1 MLFLMA
7 RTMPRARFVGAW
19 VRAASTHPTVAAA
32 LIALLLI
39 LSWLVAYAIGG
50 ANVAAPH
57 WFYVPVAVAA
67 SRFGHRGAAL
77 ASLGAAVLSGPLLPA
92 DVAAGL
98 AQTPIDWGTRAA
110 FFIAMGQFLAWLID
124 SHTRAQRDLQATRQT
139 VSLLEGLLDRE
150 NGDRA
155 AARSVVHSIEEVLSA
170 GGPAIVF
177 QPIVDIRDGRVHGVE
192 ALSRFDLEP
201 RKGPDYWFE
210 AAWKTGLGLEL
221 ELAALRAA
229 LREAAFLSDDLFVAV
244 NLAPEALASPE
255 FLELLPSIA
264 ADRLTIEVTEH
275 ARVDDYESL
284 SDPVRELRKRGGRL
298 AIDDVGS
305 GFASLRHIL
314 RLDPDVI
321 KMDVELTRGIDVDR
335 RRRALAS
342 GLVSFAAELGCWV
355 VSEGIEAH
363 SELQALQALGV
374 RYGQG
379 YFLCVPTP
387 LSDLDL
393 GWPSRALQ
401 SAQIRTG

>member
-1 MLFLMA
+1 MFFLMA
-7 RTMPRARFVGAW
+7 RTMPRGRIVGAW
-19 VRAASTHPTVAAA
+19 IRDVSTHPGIAAA
-32 LIALLLI
+32 LIALLLV
-39 LSWLVAYAIGG
+39 LSWAVAYAIGG

-77 ASLGAAVLSGPLLPA
+77 ASLGAAILSGPLLPA
-92 DVAAGL
+92 DVAAGV

-110 FFIAMGQFLAWLID
+110 FFVAMGQFLAWLID
-124 SHTRAQRDLQATRQT
+124 SHTRAQRDLQATRRT

-150 NGDRA
+150 SGDRA

-177 QPIVDIRDGRVHGVE
+177 QPIVDLRDGQVHGVE

-201 RKGPDYWFE
+201 RRSPDYWFE

-221 ELAALRAA
+221 ELSALRAA
-229 LREAAFLSDDLFVAV
+229 LRQAASLPDGLFVAV

-255 FLELLPSIA
+255 FRELLPSIA
-264 ADRLTIEVTEH
+264 AERLTVEVTEH
-275 ARVDDYESL
+275 ARVDDYERL
-284 SDPVRELRKRGGRL
+284 TEPVRELRKRGGRL

-321 KMDVELTRGIDVDR
+321 KLDVELTRGVDVDR

-363 SELQALQALGV
+363 SELQTLQTLGV

-387 LSDLDL
+387 LLDLDL
-393 GWPSRALQ
+393 GQPSQILH
-401 SAQIRTG
+401 SAQVPAG